1 MLKNELSG
9 FSIGNKVVKGS
20 CVDPAHAWKIGCDRE
35 ENGHVADGRWD
46 ESHFSQINTNRYNTT
61 LYWQGSHVF
70 LTHVSLTFGLN
81 NLVLSCR

>member
-9 FSIGNKVVKGS
+9 FSIGNKVVKDS

-61 LYWQGSHVF
+61 L
-70 LTHVSLTFGLN
+70 LLARLPCVSN
-81 NLVLSCR
+81 PCVSNIWPE